1 MRRHANAAFL
11 RSIAALYER
20 RQVAQ
25 QYGCVASVNMY
36 YDVAIHK
43 EQWKMHDELLYKH
56 GFDVP
61 LPKFL
66 QNENRAAFLRIAVS
80 DLPECHRLS
89 DAELSW
95 YRGAAQRRQDS
106 D

>member
-1 MRRHANAAFL
+1 MRRHATAAFL

-25 QYGCVASVNMY
+25 QYGCVASGNMY

-43 EQWKMHDELLYKH
+43 EQWEMHDELLYKH

-61 LPKFL
+61 LPMFL
-66 QNENRAAFLRIAVS
+66 QKANRAAFLRIAVS
-80 DLPECHRLS
+80 DLPECHRRS
-89 DAELSW
+89 ETELSW
-95 YRGAAQRRQDS
+95 FRGAAQTRKDF